1 MMGHTTLKHIRPY
14 PRLLAPLLV
23 LAVLLRAC
31 IPVGYM
37 PSTDKSKGIS
47 LSLCVTGLS
56 TPTIV
61 YLDLPHHTPHLD
73 HPALDCAFGVA
84 LGFLG
89 PVQTNLTWLADVFP
103 PLLFQLQAHRIL
115 FRKRIVSASLGAR
128 GPPSSS

>member
-1 MMGHTTLKHIRPY
+1 MIDHTTLKHIRPY

-23 LAVLLRAC
+23 LAVFLRAF
-31 IPVGYM
+31 IPAGYM

-89 PVQTNLTWLADVFP
+89 PIQTNSAWLADLSP
-103 PLLFQLQAHRIL
+103 PLFFQLQARRTI
-115 FRKRIVSASLGAR
+115 FRKRFLSASLGAR